1 MARGKSLDAEQRLAV
16 ARYDEVIQ
24 NLELARELTKQ
35 FDKIASD
42 TSKEEKKRKKREA
55 FEKQQF
61 ELTRFKELLTIKVW
75 KCITKFV
82 NVAHLTF
89 C

>member
-1 MARGKSLDAEQRLAV
+1 M
-16 ARYDEVIQ
+16 IQ